1 MEMEMEMKI
10 YKLLFLVA
18 ISMLVL
24 PNFAS
29 AKSQGKFPATTTALT
44 FKSDKMRMSGFIY
57 MAEGKEL
64 KPTVLLLH
72 GYPGNEKNLDVAQAL
87 RSYGWNVVF
96 FHYRGAWGS
105 EGQFSFRNAEQDVQV
120 VLKYLSD
127 RDNSAK
133 LRIDREFISTV
144 GHSMGG
150 HMAIAGILDNQ
161 LVKCSVAWDG
171 ANLGAKD
178 VGFVNDPN
186 TTIPWK
192 RYGDAMFM
200 LNGWSGDKAQKETQK
215 YADKLDLV
223 KRAKNING
231 RAVLLVGANTSVIPM
246 ELHIKP
252 LLAALKT
259 TKNSQ
264 IFYKLIEDDHSFN
277 SSRKALIDTTAKFL
291 NSNCKDN
298 TKR

>member
-1 MEMEMEMKI
+1 MEMKI
-10 YKLLFLVA
+10 KKLLFVA

-24 PNFAS
+24 TNVAS
-29 AKSQGKFPATTTALT
+29 AKSQGKFPATTTGLT
-44 FKSDKMRMSGFIY
+44 FKSDNMRMSGFIY

-105 EGQFSFRNAEQDVQV
+105 EGEFSFRNAEEDVQV
-120 VLKYLSD
+120 VLQYLSD
-127 RDNSAK
+127 KDNSAK
-133 LRIDREFISTV
+133 LRIDRDHISTV

-161 LVKCSVAWDG
+161 RVKCSVAWDG
-171 ANLGAKD
+171 ANLGANG
-178 VGFVNDPN
+178 VGFVNDSN

-192 RYGDAMFM
+192 DYGDSMFM

-215 YADKLDLV
+215 YAEKLDLV

-231 RAVLLVGANTSVIPM
+231 RPVLLVGANTNVIPM
-246 ELHIKP
+246 ELHIEP
-252 LLAALKT
+252 LLAALKA

-264 IFYKLIEDDHSFN
+264 IFFKLIEDDHSFN
-277 SSRKALIDTTAKFL
+277 SSRKVLIETTAKFL
-291 NSNCKDN
+291 NRNCKDN
-298 TKR
+298 TAR